1 MHSMSSNWT
10 KREASMEFPYTKELG
25 VTTLQTTAT
34 AFRRMTADLV
44 ETLKCLYFNAHRN
57 NIKNSFIQI
66 SDFSCV
72 ISYAAEFFSVVE

>member
-34 AFRRMTADLV
+34 VIRSKTDDEALTF
-44 ETLKCLYFNAHRN
+44 K
-57 NIKNSFIQI
+57 KNYLFKRPKTNSYKELHKNVWLQ
-66 SDFSCV
+66 SC
-72 ISYAAEFFSVVE
+72 Y